1 MTKRYLGNIITQ
13 NPTAPA
19 GPYEDGA
26 ASGVWSLA
34 EALSYTK
41 GGLWPTAG
49 NLSPIGITFGG
60 NPSSTAIN
68 TIQFVSISSEGNA
81 SDFGDLTFPRYT
93 QASTSSTTRA
103 VSAGGYDASSNR
115 VNAID
120 YITTATL
127 GNAIDFGDLTQAR
140 NDLSAGG
147 NNTRGV
153 FAGGEN

>member
-1 MTKRYLGNIITQ
+1 MSKRYQGNIITDSPVEPSG
-13 NPTAPA
+13 NF
-19 GPYEDGA
+19 EDSA

-34 EALSYTK
+34 EAEAYTR

-49 NLSPIGITFGG
+49 NLSPVGITFGG
-60 NPSSTAIN
+60 DPSDTAIN

-81 SDFGDLTFPRYT
+81 SDFGDLTSTRST

-103 VSAGGYDASSNR
+103 VSGGGYDGSFSR
-115 VNAID
+115 VNVID